1 MPTAIPSGRFLNSPE
16 KALPMSRSYFSVSE
30 IRSKKSFGEEAFMD
44 HAHEKFPA
52 EAADRVMDRIF
63 RYRASHR
70 AFRIII
76 LFTGSAILFF
86 ALFLPFHNLK
96 RPGHSITFTLY
107 APEARHVSLVG
118 DFNQWD
124 ESGIPMTETRSGEWT
139 VTLRLEPGSYRYLF
153 SV

>member
-1 MPTAIPSGRFLNSPE
+1 
-16 KALPMSRSYFSVSE
+16 
-30 IRSKKSFGEEAFMD
+30 MD

-153 SV
+153 SVDGGTVPDPRSALLSDPYGGDVSLVHVNNSKEEHI